1 MNTFS
6 PLGPSPQGGRDH
18 VPLIL
23 GVPGVHMGPRA
34 GVGQILG
41 GMLIAFG
48 RHPKDNG
55 LAGG

>member
-1 MNTFS
+1 M
-6 PLGPSPQGGRDH
+6 
-18 VPLIL
+18 PLIL